1 MLNGRTPIRGLLSR
15 ALSCGGTDGLSCIG
29 REAVSLSHKNHLII
43 AYAYLTS
50 WESSPVDLSLPHD
63 REVQQRRFKSRPVSD
78 GEGRVARH
86 PDERRR

>member
-15 ALSCGGTDGLSCIG
+15 ALSYGGTDGLSCIG

-78 GEGRVARH
+78 G
-86 PDERRR
+86 